1 MLEVDIASKTYPTA
15 GGARLL
21 AIAGLRFAVPDG
33 EFACLVGPSGCGKT
47 TCLRILLGLEREFDG
62 RTALPGGD
70 PRIGV
75 AFQEPRLLPW
85 RTVEQNV
92 RLAQPPALRGRP
104 LDDLFAR
111 LGLTGFK
118 HFYPGELSLGLAR
131 RAALA
136 RAFAVEPRLLL
147 LDEPFV
153 SLDEAM
159 ASDLRALLLDTW
171 RARPTT
177 ALMVTHNLREAV
189 QLADRIIVLS
199 ARPGHVLGAYPVALD
214 RRNRIAE
221 AVDAIC
227 ADISARFPGLA

>member
-21 AIAGLRFAVPDG
+21 AIEGLRFTVPDG

-104 LDDLFAR
+104 LDDLFTR
-111 LGLTGFK
+111 MGLAGFER
-118 HFYPGELSLGLAR
+118 FYPGELSLGLAR

-136 RAFAVEPRLLL
+136 RAFAVEPGLLL

-159 ASDLRALLLDTW
+159 AADLRALLLDTW

-214 RRNRIAE
+214 RRNRMPE

>member
-1 MLEVDIASKTYPTA
+1 MLEIDIASKAYPRA
-15 GGARLL
+15 GGPPLL
-21 AIAGLRFAVPDG
+21 AIEGLRFAVPDG

-47 TCLRILLGLEREFDG
+47 TCLRILLGLERGFDG
-62 RTALPGGD
+62 RTTLPGGD

-92 RLAQPPALRGRP
+92 RLAQPPALRARP
-104 LDDLFAR
+104 LDELFAR
-111 LGLTGFK
+111 MGLSGFEG
-118 HFYPGELSLGLAR
+118 FYPGELSLGLAR

-136 RAFAVEPRLLL
+136 RAFAVEPGLLL

-153 SLDEAM
+153 SLDEAT

-171 RARPTT
+171 QARPTT
-177 ALMVTHNLREAV
+177 ALMVTHNLREAI

-199 ARPGHVLGAYPVALD
+199 ARPARVLGEYPVAAD
-214 RRNRIAE
+214 RRERTPEVLA
-221 AVDAIC
+221 AIR
-227 ADISARFPGLA
+227 ADIAARFPGLA

>member
-21 AIAGLRFAVPDG
+21 AIEDLRFAVPDG

-104 LDDLFAR
+104 LDDLFTR
-111 LGLTGFK
+111 MGLAGFER
-118 HFYPGELSLGLAR
+118 FYPGELSLGLAR
-131 RAALA
+131 RVALA
-136 RAFAVEPRLLL
+136 RAFAVEPGLLL

-159 ASDLRALLLDTW
+159 AADLRGLLLDTW
-171 RARPTT
+171 RARTTT

-189 QLADRIIVLS
+189 QLADRIFVLS
-199 ARPGHVLGAYPVALD
+199 ARPARVLGEYPVMIERD
-214 RRNRIAE
+214 RRSPD
-221 AVDAIC
+221 AVRAISVDL
-227 ADISARFPGLA
+227 AKRFPGLA

>member
-1 MLEVDIASKTYPTA
+1 MLEIDIASKVYQTA
-15 GGARLL
+15 AGPPLL
-21 AIAGLRFAVPDG
+21 AIKGLRFAVAEG

-47 TCLRILLGLEREFDG
+47 TCLRILLGLERDYDG
-62 RTALPGGD
+62 RIALPGGD

-85 RTVEQNV
+85 RTVEENV
-92 RLAQPPALRGRP
+92 RLAQPVALRERP

-111 LGLTGFK
+111 LGLAGFK

-153 SLDEAM
+153 SLDEAT
-159 ASDLRALLLDTW
+159 ASDLRALLVDVW
-171 RARPTT
+171 QARPTT

-189 QLADRIIVLS
+189 QLADRIFVLS
-199 ARPGHVLGAYPVALD
+199 ARPGRVLGEYPVMIERG
-214 RRNRIAE
+214 RRSPD
-221 AVDAIC
+221 AVRAISVDL
-227 ADISARFPGLA
+227 ATRFPGLA